1 MKRTLIFLSL
11 LFLLLPASTVFSQGE
26 NPVSDDEVNRLA
38 EELYCPVCE
47 NVPLDVCPTKAC
59 AQWRELIR
67 EKIALGW
74 SDEEIKAFFAEQYG
88 DQVLAVPPRVGINW
102 LFFALPPLIL
112 FSAAAIVISALLY
125 SRRAKARPLLLH
137 GETSAAP
144 MDEFVRQVEDDLRED
159 E

>member
-1 MKRTLIFLSL
+1 MKRILFWLTLMSL
-11 LFLLLPASTVFSQGE
+11 LIPFSSSFAQST

-47 NVPLDVCPTKAC
+47 NVPLDVCPTRAC

-74 SDEEIKAFFAEQYG
+74 SDRQIKDFFAAQYG
-88 DQVLAVPPRVGINW
+88 DQVLAVPPRKGINW
-102 LFFALPPLIL
+102 AIYILPPLIL
-112 FSAAAIVISALLY
+112 AAGIVVVLRVNRR
-125 SRRAKARPLLLH
+125 SRQSVVPPQTAAEQIRPVTP
-137 GETSAAP
+137 E
-144 MDEFVRQVEDDLRED
+144 DYINQVENDLREY

>member
-1 MKRTLIFLSL
+1 MKRILFWLTLMSL
-11 LFLLLPASTVFSQGE
+11 LIPFSSSFAQST

-47 NVPLDVCPTKAC
+47 NVPLDVCPTRAC

-74 SDEEIKAFFAEQYG
+74 SDRQIKDFFAAQYG
-88 DQVLAVPPRVGINW
+88 DQVLAVPPRKGINW
-102 LFFALPPLIL
+102 AIYILPPLIL
-112 FSAAAIVISALLY
+112 AAGIVVVLRVNRR
-125 SRRAKARPLLLH
+125 SRQSVVPPQ
-137 GETSAAP
+137 TAAEQTRSVTP
-144 MDEFVRQVEDDLRED
+144 EDYINQVENDLREY